1 MRRGPGRKRVG
12 PAGGGSRARTEGEKG
27 RAELSDEEEWEGL
40 KAPERVEEQP
50 SGSEEEAVP
59 APAPPARGKVPRKR
73 AGGSGKTVKTFVEA
87 KSDLLSLA
95 ASISDEQAAK
105 SQAKLERVK
114 NRPAPLPKE
123 MKKQVNEAREKQ
135 LAAARAVVAARTK
148 AKREKKREAETP
160 KASKEKKGVRFA

>member
-1 MRRGPGRKRVG
+1 M
-12 PAGGGSRARTEGEKG
+12 
-27 RAELSDEEEWEGL
+27 
-40 KAPERVEEQP
+40 
-50 SGSEEEAVP
+50 
-59 APAPPARGKVPRKR
+59 
-73 AGGSGKTVKTFVEA
+73 
-87 KSDLLSLA
+87 A